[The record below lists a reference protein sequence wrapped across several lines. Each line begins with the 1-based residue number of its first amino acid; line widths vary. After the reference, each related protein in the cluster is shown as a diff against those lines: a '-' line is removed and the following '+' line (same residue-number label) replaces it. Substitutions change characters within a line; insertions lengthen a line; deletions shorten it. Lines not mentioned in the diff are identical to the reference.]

1 MTTLYQS
8 AVDNYPEDEA
18 HASAQYALDLFET
31 DGADALHQWIIK
43 ERSAVIHNLFDD
55 DETLIARFTKKFNE
69 LTAPVTN
76 LYF

>member
-1 MTTLYQS
+1 MTTFYRS
-8 AVDNYPEDEA
+8 AIDNYPEDEA
-18 HASAQYALDLFET
+18 HAAAQYALDLFEI

-69 LTAPVTN
+69 LTAQTTN